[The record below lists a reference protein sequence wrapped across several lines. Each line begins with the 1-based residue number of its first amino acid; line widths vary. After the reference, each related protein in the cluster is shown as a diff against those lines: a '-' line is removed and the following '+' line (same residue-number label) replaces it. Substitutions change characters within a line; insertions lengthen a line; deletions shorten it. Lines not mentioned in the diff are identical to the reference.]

1 MVHRN
6 KSKIFEIFSLSS
18 IIFSSLSF
26 FGSLDNKK
34 VNSFT
39 YHGSSE
45 NSSKPITNSSSD
57 NINKLISNFPW
68 LEKYKYDE
76 KFVYSNFNSYTHGRL
91 IKNVLID
98 QYLCLTQS
106 AFYNFYQYV
115 LKKYSE
121 SLKFTY
127 TCVFN
132 NFQDVKD
139 ISDYDLNFSP
149 TLNKQTYTIT
159 LDDNYFNQSFDEI
172 NWETF
177 FNQQTLLFDP
187 FQQSALTNFKKD
199 VKAFFLD
206 DKING
211 IYYIEENDKNNENN
225 DVNHEVKNKISKLKE
240 EMNYAKKQLHVFLHS
255 LTCERLCSN
264 EATNELNKYLSK
276 IRDRIANFFN
286 HVANNEQHFF
296 GKSYHQKRIEDH
308 LRKAFNKWIK
318 SSEDIKKNFTIYK
331 DYFLFVENLDKF
343 FNYLVFYKDK
353 YVQNATT
360 F

>member
-1 MVHRN
+1 M
-6 KSKIFEIFSLSS
+6 
-18 IIFSSLSF
+18 
-26 FGSLDNKK
+26 
-34 VNSFT
+34 
-39 YHGSSE
+39 
-45 NSSKPITNSSSD
+45 
-57 NINKLISNFPW
+57 
-68 LEKYKYDE
+68 
-76 KFVYSNFNSYTHGRL
+76 

-159 LDDNYFNQSFDEI
+159 LDDNYFKQSFDEI

-296 GKSYHQKRIEDH
+296 GKSYHQKKLRIIFAKH
-308 LRKAFNKWIK
+308 LINELRVAKILKRILQFTKIIFFSLK
-318 SSEDIKKNFTIYK
+318 ILTNFLII
-331 DYFLFVENLDKF
+331 
-343 FNYLVFYKDK
+343 
-353 YVQNATT
+353 
-360 F
+360 